1 MIRPP
6 VILRGPTRRIAK
18 APLILI
24 VTLATRELPPVTLA
38 PGILPPVTLPTVI
51 LQGPPRLVAKRDE
64 KGGNV
69 LAMAVDL
76 RKRRT
81 GALRREAG
89 RRELELDVVRL
100 GLGAADVAAGR
111 RVSDLDFVD
120 GVAPDVIVPAE
131 KRACAEEPT
140 QRSVVERGDRV
151 RKR

>member
-1 MIRPP
+1 
-6 VILRGPTRRIAK
+6 
-18 APLILI
+18 
-24 VTLATRELPPVTLA
+24 VTLAPVTLA
-38 PGILPPVTLPTVI
+38 PVTLAPVTLAPLI
-51 LQGPPRLVAKRDE
+51 LQRPPRLVAKRDE

-69 LAMAVDL
+69 LAVAVDL

-89 RRELELDVVRL
+89 RRELELNVVRL
-100 GLGAADVAAGR
+100 GLGAAHVAAGR
-111 RVSDLDFVD
+111 RVADLDFVD
-120 GVAPDVIVPAE
+120 GVAPDVIVAAE